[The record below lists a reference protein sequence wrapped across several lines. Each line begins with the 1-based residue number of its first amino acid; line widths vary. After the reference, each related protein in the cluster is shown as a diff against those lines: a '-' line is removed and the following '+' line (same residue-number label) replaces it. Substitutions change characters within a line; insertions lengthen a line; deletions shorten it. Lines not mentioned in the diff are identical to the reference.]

1 MTRIRPLAMAAAV
14 VLLAA
19 LAACADS
26 IVREL
31 EPNNDPE
38 LVNEP
43 DSLRFTAVDLENVND
58 KITFTWTNTGT
69 TAAVLHRT
77 FIHHGY
83 GILVIQDGAGV
94 KVDSTILQYELDTE
108 TRAGTPGDWTVTLTL
123 ANARGRVDFS
133 LLGRP

>member
-1 MTRIRPLAMAAAV
+1 MTRIRPLAAVAAV

-31 EPNNDPE
+31 EPNNDPQ

-43 DSLRFTAVDLENVND
+43 DSLRYTAVDLENVND
-58 KITFTWTNTGT
+58 KITFTWINTGT

-94 KVDSTILQYELDTE
+94 QVDSTILQYELDTE
-108 TRAGTPGDWTVTLTL
+108 TREGTPGDWTVTLTL

>member
-1 MTRIRPLAMAAAV
+1 MTRIRPLAAVAAV

-31 EPNNDPE
+31 EPNNDPQ

-43 DSLRFTAVDLENVND
+43 DSLRYTAVDLENVND
-58 KITFTWTNTGT
+58 KISFTWINTGT

-94 KVDSTILQYELDTE
+94 QVDSTILQYELDTE
-108 TRAGTPGDWTVTLTL
+108 TREGTPGDWTVTLTL

>member
-1 MTRIRPLAMAAAV
+1 MIRIRPLAAAAAV

-43 DSLRFTAVDLENVND
+43 DSLRYTAVDLENVND
-58 KITFTWTNTGT
+58 KVSFTWINTGT
-69 TAAVLHRT
+69 KAAVLHRT

-94 KVDSTILQYELDTE
+94 QVDSTILQYELDTE
-108 TRAGTPGDWTVTLTL
+108 TREGTPGDWTVTLTL

>member
-1 MTRIRPLAMAAAV
+1 MTRIRPLAAVAAV

-31 EPNNDPE
+31 EPNNDPQ

-43 DSLRFTAVDLENVND
+43 DSLRYTAVDLENVND

-94 KVDSTILQYELDTE
+94 QVDSTILQYELDTE
-108 TRAGTPGDWTVTLTL
+108 TREGTPGDWTVTLTL

>member
-14 VLLAA
+14 ALLAA

>member
-1 MTRIRPLAMAAAV
+1 MNRIRPLAAAAAV

-58 KITFTWTNTGT
+58 KVTFTWTNTGT
-69 TAAVLHRT
+69 RASVLHRT

-94 KVDSTILQYELDTE
+94 QVDSTILQYELDAE
-108 TRAGTPGDWTVTLTL
+108 TRAGTPGDWTITLVL
-123 ANARGRVDFS
+123 ANARGRVDFT
-133 LLGRP
+133 LLGAP